1 MTQTQISRVAR
12 SKKDAAATY
21 DRMSRWYDLLAGRSE
36 RRPREVGLG
45 KLAVGEGEKVLEIG
59 FGTGRCLVALAQ
71 SVGGSGGVY
80 GIDLSQGMLDITR
93 ARVRQ
98 AGLIERV
105 HLVRGDAANLPFAAT
120 SFDAILISF
129 TLELF
134 DTPEIPQV
142 LHECQRVLHNGGR
155 IGVVAMSKKGD
166 GGLMMKVY
174 EWAHRKFP
182 RYFDCRPIFVQQA
195 LEDVEFEVVDVTQ
208 MLMWALP
215 VEIVVAK
222 KV

>member
-1 MTQTQISRVAR
+1 MTETQISRVTR
-12 SKKDAAATY
+12 SKKDAAAAY

-36 RRPREVGLG
+36 RRPREVGLR

-59 FGTGRCLVALAQ
+59 FGTGRCLVALAR
-71 SVGGSGGVY
+71 SVGGSGEVY
-80 GIDLSQGMLDITR
+80 GIDLSQGMLDVTR

-120 SFDAILISF
+120 SFDAILMSF

-134 DTPEIPQV
+134 DTPEIPVV
-142 LHECQRVLHNGGR
+142 LHECQRVLRNGGR
-155 IGVVAMSKKGD
+155 IGVVAMSKKGN

-195 LEDVEFEVVDVTQ
+195 LEDAGFEVVDVTQ

-215 VEIVVAK
+215 VEIVVSK
-222 KV
+222 KG